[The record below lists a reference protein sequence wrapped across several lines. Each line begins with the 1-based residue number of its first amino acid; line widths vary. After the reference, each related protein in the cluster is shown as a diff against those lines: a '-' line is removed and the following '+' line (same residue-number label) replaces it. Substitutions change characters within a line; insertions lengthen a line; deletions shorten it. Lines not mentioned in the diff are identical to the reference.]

1 MRESVEWKVRRREI
15 EKEEK
20 VTVLREKGERRKDK
34 NEIWWKKRKK
44 RSKVTQRERRKRKDR
59 NGMER
64 EIDSEKGR
72 KL

>member
-1 MRESVEWKVRRREI
+1 MRESVEWKERRREI

-44 RSKVTQRERRKRKDR
+44 GSDVTQRERRKRKDR